1 MPTSFLSWSTLR
13 DVPNSR
19 FIGKN
24 CRMGIFGV
32 GIGTLRQHFVQC
44 RLSISGDPTSF
55 YPISGVTIQIN
66 VREENFLTLKTRIA
80 RRRRKN
86 FYDQHSSRLL
96 GISLEYFEDQRQ
108 CEEISSVEFPTD
120 VIIVILTRLKTTMSA
135 CLFLFTWTTCI
146 RWTVCPSHQARSG
159 SWPLPG

>member
-1 MPTSFLSWSTLR
+1 MLVAVWCGGCWRGAQRRRNAADR

-44 RLSISGDPTSF
+44 RLSISGDSTSF

-66 VREENFLTLKTRIA
+66 VREENFLSLKTRIA

-96 GISLEYFEDQRQ
+96 GISLE
-108 CEEISSVEFPTD
+108 FPTD
-120 VIIVILTRLKTTMSA
+120 VIIVILTRLKTTISA
-135 CLFLFTWTTCI
+135 CLSLFTWTTCI
-146 RWTVCPSHQARSG
+146 RWTVCPSHQAGSG

>member
-1 MPTSFLSWSTLR
+1 MSFLLRNGAYFVYEMESISYTKWRFPYRKETCVLDVLGRYWSVLDVLDVLGRYWSVLR

-44 RLSISGDPTSF
+44 RLSISGDSTSF

-66 VREENFLTLKTRIA
+66 VREENFLSLKTRIA
-80 RRRRKN
+80 RRRRKI

-96 GISLEYFEDQRQ
+96 GISLEYF
-108 CEEISSVEFPTD
+108 
-120 VIIVILTRLKTTMSA
+120 
-135 CLFLFTWTTCI
+135 
-146 RWTVCPSHQARSG
+146 
-159 SWPLPG
+159 

>member
-1 MPTSFLSWSTLR
+1 MKPGKKPRRGWHSSYLHSVAWTAALITHFLQPGMLSNSSSSEPGLRHRAGAR

-44 RLSISGDPTSF
+44 RLSISGDSTSF

-66 VREENFLTLKTRIA
+66 VREENFLSLKTRIA

-96 GISLEYFEDQRQ
+96 GISLEYF
-108 CEEISSVEFPTD
+108 
-120 VIIVILTRLKTTMSA
+120 
-135 CLFLFTWTTCI
+135 
-146 RWTVCPSHQARSG
+146 
-159 SWPLPG
+159 